1 MQGVPKWLSSDKA
14 HDDRRFKPLQRDGRR
29 IVFSVRSLSKDSKNS
44 ICIVRGSMAAVLQA
58 TVLTQDWLQ
67 TYPEELRRALAQV
80 AQRSGQPLY
89 VAGGA
94 VRDWLLGVA
103 AKDLDFT
110 VPKDGVLFAR
120 EISNLLG
127 GTFVLLDPAE
137 DVARVVWQ
145 GFTLDFSGFRNQ
157 TTTIESDLGQRDFTV
172 NAMAVSLASQAGTFA
187 SRTVIDPFGG
197 AADLERKLVRTPN
210 IANLL
215 ADPLRLLR
223 AYRFSA
229 TLGFAI
235 EPQTEAAIAAH
246 GKLLVKV
253 AMERVAY
260 EFGLIMASP
269 RAWQTIDRMAQ
280 GGLFSVVFP
289 ELVPGKGLGQ
299 PSSHHLDVF
308 GHSLDALRRLEEILP
323 NPGAYFPEQGN
334 LFLEAAQGKR
344 AVLLKWGAL
353 FHDLGKP
360 ETHKV
365 IEEKITFYNH
375 DQAGAAI
382 FESIAER
389 LHWPKDDRNRVAR
402 LIALH
407 MWPFHLSNARLRT
420 GISRKACLR
429 LVKAAGDDL
438 SGLFLLAMADSLAGQ
453 GEGKPEGMEENLAA
467 LWIEVHE
474 VYAEYIQPVFSRPP
488 LLTGHD
494 LIKVFALEPGPVFK
508 EILDAL
514 ELAQVEGRVADR
526 EQALELVRS
535 FLESGA
541 SSMPQ

>member
-1 MQGVPKWLSSDKA
+1 MMSAVGWKPPWRKSST
-14 HDDRRFKPLQRDGRR
+14 
-29 IVFSVRSLSKDSKNS
+29 ICKDT
-44 ICIVRGSMAAVLQA
+44 MAAVLTA
-58 TVLTQDWLQ
+58 TELTQDWLQ
-67 TYPEELRRALAQV
+67 TYPDELRLALAQV
-80 AQRSGQPLY
+80 AQRTGQPLY

-94 VRDWLLGVA
+94 VRDWLLGVT

-110 VPKDGVLFAR
+110 VAKDGVLFAR
-120 EISNLLG
+120 EISNVLN

-145 GFTLDFSGFRNQ
+145 GFTLDFSAFRNQ

-172 NAMAVSLASQAGTFA
+172 NAMAVSLSPQTGALA
-187 SRTVIDPFGG
+187 SRTIIDPSGG
-197 AADLERKLVRTPN
+197 AADLEHKLIRTPDM
-210 IANLL
+210 ANLL

-229 TLGFAI
+229 TLGFSI
-235 EPQTEAAIAAH
+235 EPQTESAIAVH
-246 GKLLVKV
+246 GELLTKA
-253 AMERVAY
+253 AMERVSY
-260 EFGLIMASP
+260 ELGLIMASS
-269 RAWQTIDRMAQ
+269 RAWQTIGSMAQ
-280 GGLFSVVFP
+280 GGLLWVVFP

-308 GHSLDALRRLEEILP
+308 GHSLDALRRLEEILQ
-323 NPGAYFPEQGN
+323 NPEAYFPEQGS
-334 LFLEAAQGKR
+334 LFQEAALGKR
-344 AVLLKWGAL
+344 AVLLKWSAL

-360 ETHKV
+360 ETHKL

-382 FESIAER
+382 FESIADR
-389 LHWPKDDRNRVAR
+389 LHWPRDDRSRVSR

-467 LWIEVHE
+467 LWQEVHG

-494 LIKVFALEPGPVFK
+494 LIEVFALEPGPVFK

-514 ELAQVEGRVADR
+514 ELAQVEGQVSDR
-526 EQALELVRS
+526 EQALDWVKM
-535 FLESGA
+535 FLESGP
-541 SSMPQ
+541 SSIPE